1 MILFDQLHKNDPALK
16 TLALVVFVGLM
27 VLLGGL
33 WWVQV
38 VSSRTY
44 QDSLKSQS
52 LRIVYMPPA
61 RGKILDRNGVALAEN
76 RPSYSVSLYFEEL
89 HAEFNKAYY
98 RELAVARAERTQ
110 QVAQLEHKLRRKLTH
125 DERRQ
130 IALSTKEQND
140 LRRQARF
147 EVASNLV
154 AQVNLRLQLS
164 PPQELNATNFERHY
178 QAELVLPCPILT
190 NLSPAQ
196 IARFEEQAASLPGV
210 DLELQS
216 TRYYPFRTTAGHLLG
231 SVFRESGGA
240 FSPTHQISYSLP
252 EFYGQAGLEASYDEC
267 LRGHTGTKSVLVNNL
282 GYRQAET
289 TWIPAEA
296 GTNVVLTIDLLLQ
309 QAVERALPIFGPE
322 TRGAAVVMEV
332 DSGDILAMASSPE
345 LDPNVFVQG
354 VTTNEFAR
362 LNDTTLR
369 PEINRATRENYAPG
383 SIFKPVVA
391 MACLENGLDPTAIY
405 QVQRDPQRPG
415 KGRIMVADRP
425 VKDLAAPGPYDFRKA
440 LMHSSNAYFIFNG
453 LKVGAENIIKLGQR
467 LHLGETSGLPG
478 RQAFGLFPSLADA
491 RSGWGDR
498 DTANLCIGQGKVAVT
513 PLQMAVMTAAIAN
526 GGKVLWPRLV
536 QRLEPQDYGQTEAI
550 VVERAGRV
558 RDELGVRPRTLEIL
572 KEAMLADVEDPNG
585 TGVKAA
591 VPNWRVCG
599 KTGTAEIQD
608 MHGTTIGQTT
618 WFASFAPYEHPR
630 YAVVVMVEEA
640 ISGGSACAPIAAKI
654 YLALQQFEKSPRAVN
669 HGLAKRD

>member
-1 MILFDQLHKNDPALK
+1 MILFDQLHKNEPALK

-52 LRIVYMPPA
+52 LRIVNMPPA

-89 HAEFNKAYY
+89 HADFNKAYY
-98 RELAVARAERTQ
+98 RELAMAKAERTQ
-110 QVAQLEHKLRRKLTH
+110 QVAQLEHKLRRKLTR

-140 LRRQARF
+140 LRRQTRF

-164 PPQELNATNFERHY
+164 PPQVLNATNFERHY

-210 DLELQS
+210 DLEMQS
-216 TRYYPFRTTAGHLLG
+216 TRFYPYKATAGHLLG
-231 SVFRESGGA
+231 SVVRESGGGS
-240 FSPTHQISYSLP
+240 SPMHQISYSLP
-252 EFYGQAGLEASYDEC
+252 EFHGQAGLEWAYEEY

-309 QAVERALPIFGPE
+309 QAVERALRFGPE

-354 VTTNEFAR
+354 VTTNELAR
-362 LNDTTLR
+362 LADETLR

-391 MACLENGLDPTAIY
+391 MACLENGLDPAAIY
-405 QVQRDPQRPG
+405 QVQPDPKRPG
-415 KGRIMVADRP
+415 KGRIMVGDHP
-425 VKDLAAPGPYDFRKA
+425 VKDTAPPGLYDFRKA
-440 LMHSSNAYFIFNG
+440 LMHSSNAYFITNG
-453 LKVGAENIIKLGQR
+453 LRVGAENIIKLGQR
-467 LHLGETSGLPG
+467 LHLGETNGLPG
-478 RQAFGLFPSLADA
+478 RQACGLFPSLADV
-491 RSGWGDR
+491 RSGWVDR

-536 QRLEPQDYGQTEAI
+536 QRLEPQDYGQTDAI
-550 VVERAGRV
+550 EVVPGGRV